1 VVLFLLSIEHLGQA
15 GIRPVTLDYY
25 PCWIGLSHDRD
36 TATNESSVMD
46 EKD

>member
-15 GIRPVTLDYY
+15 VTLDYY